1 MTNPMLSNRFA
12 YAVESAE
19 NHLNTSRLTLMR
31 ALEEINKYQRT
42 FSDEDDTS
50 RKADVLNWAINYLIT
65 GILPNL
71 RIDLL
76 ASAQANLKAIAAIQE
91 LAG

>member
-1 MTNPMLSNRFA
+1 MEHPILASRLV
-12 YAVESAE
+12 YAVESADT
-19 NHLNTSRLTLMR
+19 HLNTSRLSLMR

-42 FSDEDDTS
+42 FNDEVDPS
-50 RKADVLNWAINYLIT
+50 RKADVLNWTINYLIT

-76 ASAQANLKAIAAIQE
+76 ANAQANLKSLAAIRE
-91 LAG
+91 NV

>member
-1 MTNPMLSNRFA
+1 MLSNRVA
-12 YAVESAE
+12 YAVESAD
-19 NHLNTSRLTLMR
+19 NHLNTTRLSLMR

-42 FSDEDDTS
+42 FNDETDPS
-50 RKADVLNWAINYLIT
+50 RRADVLNWTIDYLIT

-91 LAG
+91 RAG